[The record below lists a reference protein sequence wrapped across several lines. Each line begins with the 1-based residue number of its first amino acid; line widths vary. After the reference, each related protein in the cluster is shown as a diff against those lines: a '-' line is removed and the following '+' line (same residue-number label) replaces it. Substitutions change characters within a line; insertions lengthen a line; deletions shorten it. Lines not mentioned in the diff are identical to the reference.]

1 MKVKKI
7 AKIAG
12 GQDGAIYGSLLFRL
26 THAGKCFVYD
36 LTALVGEGEETPLA
50 TFTLGMA
57 DKLTPHSNAVFFGSE
72 RYAPEDEFPI
82 LYSNVYNNR
91 ASFEDKMLGTLLA
104 YRILRCDGGF
114 SATPVQLIRIG
125 FCEDPALWRARP
137 EAHGVRPYGN
147 FVLDRERGELFAF
160 VMRDEARGTRY
171 FRLPMPPVH
180 AGEAEPLLGVRQVTL
195 SSTEILETFDMPYYR
210 FIQGAIAHGGYI
222 YSTEGFSHSTEN
234 PPAIRVVDP
243 LRGSEVYGSLPALGI
258 YEEPEM
264 IDFFG
269 EVCYYSDCVGN
280 LYTVSFDGEE
290 I

>member
-57 DKLTPHSNAVFFGSE
+57 DRLTPHSNAVFFGSE

-147 FVLDRERGELFAF
+147 FVLDKESGTLYAF
-160 VMRDEARGTRY
+160 VMRDELRGTRY
-171 FRLPMPPVH
+171 FSFAMPSVHDGEMLP
-180 AGEAEPLLGVRQVTL
+180 AFGVRGVTL
-195 SSTEILETFDMPYYR
+195 TPEAILGMFDMPYYR

-222 YSTEGFSHSTEN
+222 YSTEGFSRSEPN
-234 PPAIRVVDP
+234 PPAIRVIDP
-243 LRGSEVYGSLPALGI
+243 SAGCETYYSLPALDI
-258 YEEPEM
+258 WEEPEM
-264 IDFFG
+264 IDFYRG
-269 EVCYYSDCVGN
+269 TCYYSDACGN
-280 LYTVSFDGEE
+280 LYTVSF
-290 I
+290 